1 MSREIDDR
9 IVRLQFDNKEFEKH
23 AKTSI
28 STLDKLKEKLQF
40 KNIKKGFMDI
50 NDGIN
55 QVKFAPITNG
65 IDAVKAQFSSME
77 MAWSMVLAN
86 MINNAISA
94 GSKMVN
100 ALTIDPVKTG
110 FQEYET
116 QMNAIQTIWAN
127 TKDKGTSME
136 EITAALNELN
146 KYADQTIYNFTQM
159 TSNIGRFTAAGV
171 DLKTSVKAIKGI
183 SNLAA
188 VSGAS
193 AEDASR
199 AMYQLSQAISSGT
212 IKLMDWNS
220 VVNANMG
227 GEGFQNVLK
236 ETAREHGVA
245 IDAIIKKAGSFR
257 ESLSKNWLTSE
268 ILIKSLEKYTDTT
281 TELGKTATEAATKVK
296 TFTQLWDTLKESV
309 QSGWSESW
317 RLIIGDFEEARSV
330 FTKLSDALQGF
341 LSPFAEA
348 RNSVLAAWAGIGT
361 ESEKTSESIGEVNK
375 ELNELDEIA
384 MRVIR
389 GDYKN
394 GVEIRFPLLEAD
406 GYDAKAVQQRV
417 NEIIYGVEKASA
429 NAEKAV
435 TKPVVDP
442 LSGLTGREMVIEGL
456 KAALQRLAFSINLVR
471 EAFQDVFPP
480 MTAEK
485 LIELSRK
492 FMEFNQKTW
501 LTSEAADGL
510 KRTLRGIF
518 SIFSILIKSVKNTI
532 KVIVKIFSAIDPLN
546 SGILEVTGSIGDF
559 IYWLDKGVLT
569 GSFFVDAVDYI
580 IEHIS
585 KLPGIMR
592 DLVVSIGDF
601 VGIDFE
607 KIFSKVSDGANT
619 AFDTIKDAAESLK
632 KDPVQSIED
641 FTELARE
648 KFKPLEWVGTF
659 FKNLWEGIKNVVSN
673 IIKGVKWVKDGIVNL
688 FSNISNPFS
697 DLTFEDVF
705 DASKLFAV
713 GSFGAA
719 MVSIT
724 TFVLDLKKTFGDKG
738 LLGIFGSIKGVFD
751 SVGGVIVSFQ
761 NSIRANILLKIA
773 IAIAILAASMIAISA
788 IKQEPLRNA
797 MFAIGELFAGII
809 LSLRTL
815 NSVEI
820 VALGGALTG
829 LALAVASLTGSI
841 LLLGMFSSDTVSQ
854 GLSTI
859 LILLFSIA
867 GAIKLMTGAGGLAGG
882 KNVTILFGVGSA
894 IRSFAAAISALIIPL
909 ITLSVLSEKVN
920 IWNGFWVIA
929 GTIAVLTSALSIL
942 AMVFATMDITK
953 MPGIF
958 MSLIGF
964 ASAIQMI
971 TAALITINAIDP
983 FYLGE
988 SLMALGVIM
997 GGLVVSMLALAVA
1010 SKFGG
1015 KGFIGVVI
1023 GISSLVGA
1031 ITLLLP
1037 QVAALT
1043 LINQKKLTNVAKSL
1057 SMIIVAFSAGL
1068 AIAGVFGKQL
1078 AILVGAITAL
1088 TLASAIFIS
1097 SVVSLLRAITDFANA
1112 DLTGIKERLSEACDA
1127 IIFNA
1132 PKMREAFV
1140 AMIKEGLKAFEETYP
1155 DAFDTIG
1162 DFISDLLDEIAT
1174 RIEEYTAKIVD
1185 IAVSIIKGLLSG
1197 LSENSEELA
1206 LYIVDFVIA
1215 VTNALSNAVET
1226 RSDEIIEAI
1235 GNLVN
1240 AILVMLGKAVP
1251 KLMETIKGVVSEIR
1265 EGLTAGL
1272 DNATGE
1278 FKLGTFISALFD
1290 TSGIPALI
1298 SAIWSFV
1305 SDVFSGFAD
1314 GWEEGVANLGPSV
1327 EKLIENLINYIK
1339 EDSPVARIGGA
1350 ILGEIWLSIENA
1362 INDVTNI
1369 KPFELAKKLVGLL
1382 IDPLRG
1388 VNIISALWD
1397 AGWNL
1402 VGDIVKGIHPGLYR
1416 VGDTIKKIG
1425 DKPREWLVDIQDKI
1439 KEIGIGIIDGIIEGI
1454 KEAFEDLKTTVNE
1467 IIEWIPNNIKD
1478 KLGINSPSKVMIPLG
1493 SSVSEGLAVGVEKAS
1508 GLVDDSI
1515 NTMSDDMYKSLA
1527 KTMSDMNDVIYT
1539 DVDYQPEIK
1548 PVLNLDD
1555 VTRNA
1560 GYLNGMF
1567 TNQEIALR
1575 QLGASMST
1583 NVSFDDIQNG
1593 RYDGSNVVSEIQSL
1607 RSDVNKLN
1615 ESISNMRIVMD
1626 SGALVGSIAGPMD
1639 SALGRRSVYSRRG
1652 V

>member
-23 AKTSI
+23 AQTSM

-55 QVKFAPITNG
+55 QVKFGPITNG
-65 IDAVKAQFSSME
+65 IDAVKAHFSSME

-86 MINNAISA
+86 MINNAFSA
-94 GSKMVN
+94 GSKMIS
-100 ALTIDPVKTG
+100 ALTIDPIKTG

-171 DLKTSVKAIKGI
+171 DLETSVKAIKGI

-236 ETAREHGVA
+236 ETAREHGIAV
-245 IDAIIKKAGSFR
+245 DDIIKKAGSFR

-281 TELGKTATEAATKVK
+281 TELGETATEAATKVK

-317 RLIIGDFEEARSV
+317 RLIIGDFEDARNM
-330 FTKLSDALQGF
+330 FTKLSNALQGF

-417 NEIIYGVEKASA
+417 NEIVYGVEKASA

-456 KAALQRLAFSINLVR
+456 KAALQRLAFSLNMIR

-532 KVIVKIFSAIDPLN
+532 KVIVKIFSAIDPLD
-546 SGILEVTGSIGDF
+546 SGFLEVTGSIGDF

-580 IEHIS
+580 IEHVS

-592 DLVVSIGDF
+592 DLVMSIGDF

-673 IIKGVKWVKDGIVNL
+673 IIKGVKWIRDGVVNL

-719 MVSIT
+719 MVSLT
-724 TFVLDLKKTFGDKG
+724 TFILDLKKTFGDKG
-738 LLGIFGSIKGVFD
+738 LLGIFDSIKNIFD

-761 NSIRANILLKIA
+761 NSIKANILLKIA

-797 MFAIGELFAGII
+797 MLAIGELFAGII

-829 LALAVASLTGSI
+829 LGLAVASFTGSI

-867 GAIKLMTGAGGLAGG
+867 GAIKLIAGGTGL
-882 KNVTILFGVGSA
+882 TELYGVGTA
-894 IRSFAAAISALIIPL
+894 ILSFSTAINMLLVPL
-909 ITLSVLSEKVN
+909 ITLSLLAKKVD

-942 AMVFATMDITK
+942 AMVFATMDIAK

-958 MSLIGF
+958 MALIGF

-983 FYLGE
+983 FYLEE
-988 SLMALGVIM
+988 SLMALGIIM

-1023 GISSLVGA
+1023 GITSLVGA

-1043 LINQKKLTNVAKSL
+1043 LINQKKLTKVAISL
-1057 SMIIVAFSAGL
+1057 SMILLAFSAGL
-1068 AIAGVFGKQL
+1068 AIAGFFGKEL

-1088 TLASAIFIS
+1088 TLASAIFVA
-1097 SVVSLLRAITDFANA
+1097 SVVSLLTAIKDFANA

-1127 IIFNA
+1127 IIANA

-1140 AMIKEGLKAFEETYP
+1140 AIVKEGLKAFRDIYP
-1155 DAFDTIG
+1155 DVLDTIG
-1162 DFISDLLDEIAT
+1162 DYIGDVLDEIAT
-1174 RIEEYTAKIVD
+1174 RLEEYTAKIVN
-1185 IAVSIIKGLLSG
+1185 IVFAIIKGLLSG
-1197 LSENSEELA
+1197 LTENSEE
-1206 LYIVDFVIA
+1206 
-1215 VTNALSNAVET
+1215 
-1226 RSDEIIEAI
+1226 
-1235 GNLVN
+1235 
-1240 AILVMLGKAVP
+1240 
-1251 KLMETIKGVVSEIR
+1251 
-1265 EGLTAGL
+1265 
-1272 DNATGE
+1272 
-1278 FKLGTFISALFD
+1278 
-1290 TSGIPALI
+1290 
-1298 SAIWSFV
+1298 
-1305 SDVFSGFAD
+1305 
-1314 GWEEGVANLGPSV
+1314 
-1327 EKLIENLINYIK
+1327 
-1339 EDSPVARIGGA
+1339 
-1350 ILGEIWLSIENA
+1350 
-1362 INDVTNI
+1362 
-1369 KPFELAKKLVGLL
+1369 
-1382 IDPLRG
+1382 
-1388 VNIISALWD
+1388 
-1397 AGWNL
+1397 
-1402 VGDIVKGIHPGLYR
+1402 
-1416 VGDTIKKIG
+1416 
-1425 DKPREWLVDIQDKI
+1425 
-1439 KEIGIGIIDGIIEGI
+1439 
-1454 KEAFEDLKTTVNE
+1454 
-1467 IIEWIPNNIKD
+1467 
-1478 KLGINSPSKVMIPLG
+1478 
-1493 SSVSEGLAVGVEKAS
+1493 
-1508 GLVDDSI
+1508 
-1515 NTMSDDMYKSLA
+1515 
-1527 KTMSDMNDVIYT
+1527 
-1539 DVDYQPEIK
+1539 
-1548 PVLNLDD
+1548 
-1555 VTRNA
+1555 
-1560 GYLNGMF
+1560 
-1567 TNQEIALR
+1567 IAL
-1575 QLGASMST
+1575 
-1583 NVSFDDIQNG
+1583 
-1593 RYDGSNVVSEIQSL
+1593 
-1607 RSDVNKLN
+1607 
-1615 ESISNMRIVMD
+1615 
-1626 SGALVGSIAGPMD
+1626 
-1639 SALGRRSVYSRRG
+1639 
-1652 V
+1652 